1 MRTDATSSTIKAKYQ
16 KHHRGTSILIVLLA
30 LFLKTDAMAED
41 SINTQSTKDLPRY
54 QETTARPHDFIESFR
69 YVSIIYVV
77 TTAGYLYISQDEVF
91 HNASLQ
97 NYARNFGNMTF
108 FDEDLPS
115 ANWGVHLLT
124 GSLAYEFYRGRSY
137 SLADAF
143 FMTLIQ
149 ECLFQFTVET
159 MIQPTGL
166 ENVANTTIVGSL
178 IGRGLELASL
188 PLLNSD
194 FWLYRGFGY
203 VLNLPALFGLY
214 EGKVKVMPVV
224 DRKKT
229 ALNIQIEF

>member
-1 MRTDATSSTIKAKYQ
+1 MGGSCLAKEAALNDPRT
-16 KHHRGTSILIVLLA
+16 
-30 LFLKTDAMAED
+30 
-41 SINTQSTKDLPRY
+41 RY
-54 QETTARPHDFIESFR
+54 EEAAPRPHDFIESFR

-77 TTAGYLYISQDEVF
+77 TTAAYLYTSRDEVF
-91 HNASLQ
+91 NNGSLQ
-97 NYARNFGNMTF
+97 NYARNFGNLTF
-108 FDEDLPS
+108 FDQDLPAS
-115 ANWGVHLLT
+115 NWGVHLLT

-137 SLADAF
+137 SLTDAF

-159 MIQPTGL
+159 LIQPTGL

-194 FWLYRGFGY
+194 FWLFRGFGY

-214 EGKVKVMPVV
+214 EGKTKVMPIIES
-224 DRKKT
+224 KKT
-229 ALNIQIEF
+229 GLSVQIHF